1 MIPYYHL
8 NLVNG
13 EGIRVPLIEMKIDK
27 PNSNSKKT
35 IDIDISI
42 NGVLGVANSKLLN
55 VYS

>member
-1 MIPYYHL
+1 M
-8 NLVNG
+8 NG

-42 NGVLGVANSKLLN
+42 NGFLGVANSKLLY